1 MNPFFCLSA
10 NIIIS
15 ILHPKSEVL
24 EMMRAAVT
32 KILGV
37 VDKPENPIETQNQSD
52 CIVVNETLLDE
63 SEVIVDESLFR
74 GFDEPFDVQLPA
86 DSRPKSITIGS
97 SEWSRGLATDEDGRI
112 VHVLN

>member
-1 MNPFFCLSA
+1 
-10 NIIIS
+10 
-15 ILHPKSEVL
+15 
-24 EMMRAAVT
+24 MMRAAVT

-37 VDKPENPIETQNQSD
+37 MDKPDNPIETQNQSD